1 MTVFVKDEHNHRDT
15 TIMAKPR
22 SAFRKDGSITAG
34 NVPGLSSAGAAMI
47 VAERFWAEQNDL
59 VPMARLVS
67 YGMGGVESGF
77 FGLDPDPA
85 LQQTHC
91 HGSAG

>member
-1 MTVFVKDEHNHRDT
+1 MTVFAKDEHNHRDT

-47 VAERFWAEQNDL
+47 VADCFWAEQNDL
-59 VPMARLVS
+59 VPMAQAGELRH
-67 YGMGGVESGF
+67 GRGGIRF
-77 FGLDPDPA
+77 LR
-85 LQQTHC
+85 T
-91 HGSAG
+91 